1 MPGEEGEMQE
11 TQPQISKGAGPAGAV
26 SHCKKGHHKPLEVP
40 ILSTF

>member
-11 TQPQISKGAGPAGAV
+11 TQPQIRKGTGPAGAV
-26 SHCKKGHHKPLEVP
+26 SHCLKRHNTPLEVP